1 MPSSSLSRRS
11 LIGLLSATAAVAC
24 SPTQFTAP
32 AATPAASSPTRAPAQ
47 GATSAATG
55 AAVVSRSGRVQLPTY
70 VPPNSPPPDVP
81 GGTLTP
87 PGYTSYPQTLIRS
100 VADPPARGGQINIIT
115 ETLGTLPT
123 PMDSNPVW
131 QELNKRVGATLNLN
145 ITPFADYNAKL
156 PTILASE
163 DMPDMLYLPN
173 GFLVAGFPQFLE
185 AKCAD
190 LTPFLSGD
198 AIKAFPNLAA
208 HPTNVWKTVVVNN
221 KIFGVGDPL
230 PPFFWVH
237 WHHAELLQR
246 AGLELPKSATDYR
259 NIMQTLQKPNDGL
272 FGIVAESGYLYGYGV
287 VNQLFTSVNGGPN
300 QWKVEN
306 GKLIRLFETDQ
317 FKAALGYARDLWSAG
332 LYEPGAPGYNTLS
345 ARQAFVARK
354 GVFRWDGNTTDIYHS
369 FGAPT
374 ELQPPPT
381 IRLVPPFGA
390 DASTQPTYPLFH
402 GSFGT
407 MVLKKASDDRIRE
420 LLSVLNLLAAP
431 FGTEE
436 YQLIAYGLEGR
447 DFTRSDSGTPVL
459 TDQGRADWMQRTMN
473 AVVNPSPVYF
483 DPLGTDYVPHVIGVF
498 KQYEAVGVADP
509 TVGFYSESNGRQGVV
524 ANQRFGDGITDIVVS
539 RRPLSDLDALLS
551 DWRSGGGD
559 VVRQEFEEAMAA

>member
-1 MPSSSLSRRS
+1 MLSSSLSRRS
-11 LIGLLSATAAVAC
+11 LIGVLSATVAVAC
-24 SPTQFTAP
+24 SPAQPT
-32 AATPAASSPTRAPAQ
+32 SPTVAPGTSPPTAAPAQ
-47 GATSAATG
+47 GATPTGAG

-70 VPPNSPPPDVP
+70 VPPNSPPADVP

-87 PGYTSYPQTLIRS
+87 PGYTSYPQQLIRS
-100 VADPPARGGQINIIT
+100 VADPPAKGGDITITT

-131 QELNKRVGATLNLN
+131 QELNKRIGATLNLN
-145 ITPFADYNAKL
+145 ITPFADYNTKL

-163 DMPDMLYLPN
+163 EMPDLLYLPN

-198 AIKAFPNLAA
+198 AVKAFPNLAA
-208 HPTNVWKTVVVNN
+208 HPTNVWKTVVINN

-237 WHHAELLQR
+237 WHHAELLQQ
-246 AGLELPKSATDYR
+246 AGLELPRAASDYR

-287 VNQLFTSVNGGPN
+287 VNQLFTSIYGGPN

-306 GKLIRLFETDQ
+306 GKLTRLFETDQ

-332 LYEPGAPGYNTLS
+332 LYEPGSPGYNTLS

-369 FGAPT
+369 FGAPN
-374 ELQPPPT
+374 ELQPPPA

-390 DASTQPTYPLFH
+390 DANTQPTYPLYH

-407 MVLKKASDDRIRE
+407 IVLKKASDDRIRE

-436 YQLIAYGLEGR
+436 YQLIAYGIEGR

-483 DPLGTDYVPHVIGVF
+483 DPLGADYVPHVIGVF
-498 KQYEAVGVADP
+498 KQYEAVGVPDP
-509 TVGFYSESNGRQGVV
+509 TVGYYSESNGRQGVV

-539 RRPLSDLDALLS
+539 RRPLGDLDALIS

-559 VVRQEFEEAMAA
+559 QVRQEYEEAMAA